1 MTKDMTEVMTDMRN
15 TTTAAADTAA
25 AGDVHLLHTT
35 AGTDLDQDP
44 ALTVQDVTE
53 GMKMK
58 TLKDL

>member
-1 MTKDMTEVMTDMRN
+1 MTEDMTVAMTDMRN
-15 TTTAAADTAA
+15 TTTDT
-25 AGDVHLLHTT
+25 AGDVHLHHTT